1 MADMNRRSFLKAGS
15 AAAVA
20 AGTLVLVPQAFA
32 GAAPPLNSKETPPIS
47 DEESASFSEPL
58 FLQLRNLKTGE
69 MSLLIG
75 EKEIIYHDRAM
86 ANRIYHA
93 SR

>member
-1 MADMNRRSFLKAGS
+1 MPDMNRRTFLKTGS

-20 AGTLVLVPQAFA
+20 AGTLVIVPSSIA
-32 GAAPPLNSKETPPIS
+32 GASPSKVISHDPAVS
-47 DEESASFSEPL
+47 DEQAAAFNEPL

-75 EKEIIYHDRAM
+75 EKEIIYHDRNM